1 MSKPASKTRTMYMV
15 KRNYLAPVYGCSFNR
30 RFLIDRL
37 NLEMPGWKERGVK
50 IVRVTVS
57 ETP

>member
-1 MSKPASKTRTMYMV
+1 MYMV